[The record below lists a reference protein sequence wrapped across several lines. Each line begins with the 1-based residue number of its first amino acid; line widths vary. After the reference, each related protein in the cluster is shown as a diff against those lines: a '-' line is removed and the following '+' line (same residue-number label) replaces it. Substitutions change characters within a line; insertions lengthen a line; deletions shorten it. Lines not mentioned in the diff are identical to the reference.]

1 MQNDSTAEVIQL
13 QNNLELLAKK
23 HNEEVNYVYEE
34 IGKVI
39 DLLSDQ
45 YEYDFE
51 QKAIDILS
59 NISLSTFLRTENETQ
74 EDTNV

>member
-45 YEYDFE
+45 NEYDFE